1 MFKNVLICP
10 ILNYKTRRIYYGGI
24 LKQIKI
30 LAVDDDKDFC
40 SLLAK
45 KLEKKGALV
54 NCLFD
59 SLSIT
64 KKVLEIN
71 PDIILLDVMLP
82 DKSGIDILTDIRK
95 AKHNT
100 PVIMISNRDDS
111 KMVVAAMKAGA
122 SDYIPKTASD
132 EELWE
137 KVKKLSEIQTQ
148 KDAVGKIQNT
158 SSIVGQ
164 SYLVKN
170 LLNLIDQVA
179 QSEAPVFLRGES
191 GTGKSLIAEAIHK
204 TSSRKDGPFITIN
217 CPAIPGTL
225 LESELFGHEK
235 GSFTG
240 AIKTKEGKFELAD
253 NGTVFLDEIGDLSV
267 DLQVKILRVIQN
279 KEFER
284 VGGLKTI
291 KTNARL
297 IAATNS
303 NVEKAVQEGRFREDL
318 YYRLNVLPVY
328 VPSLRERKDDIPV
341 LVEYFLDLCSKREN
355 KKFEPIA
362 QDVLTALNEYS
373 WPGNIR
379 ELENVVERAVILG
392 KEPKLN
398 LIDFSINKSFNQQQ
412 TFLTAPQLNILSP
425 DNSPVNSVSVSL
437 KDIEYRNL
445 MEALNKTS
453 GNISKTAKI
462 LGLSRD
468 TLYRKMKKYG
478 IGLKN

>member
-1 MFKNVLICP
+1 MSYNNDTLRHFATEAP
-10 ILNYKTRRIYYGGI
+10 

-30 LAVDDDKDFC
+30 MVIDDDKDFC
-40 SLLAK
+40 NLLTK
-45 KLEKKGALV
+45 MLEKKGAAV
-54 NCLFD
+54 SCFFD
-59 SLSIT
+59 SLSLAKNVT
-64 KKVLEIN
+64 DVN
-71 PDIILLDVMLP
+71 PDVILLDVMLP
-82 DKSGIDILTDIRK
+82 DKSGIELLSTIRHIK
-95 AKHNT
+95 EHT
-100 PVIMISNRDDS
+100 PIIMISNREDA
-111 KMVVAAMKAGA
+111 KMVVSAMRAGA
-122 SDYIPKTASD
+122 SDYVPKTAD
-132 EELWE
+132 NEELWE
-137 KVKKLSEIQTQ
+137 KIKKLNEMQLQ
-148 KDAVGKIQNT
+148 REVEGKIQDT
-158 SSIVGQ
+158 SSIIGQ

-170 LLNLIDQVA
+170 LLKMISQVT

-191 GTGKSLIAEAIHK
+191 GTGKSLIAEAIHN
-204 TSSRKDGPFITIN
+204 SSTRREAPFVTIN

-240 AIKTKEGKFELAD
+240 AIKTKEGKFEQAN
-253 NGTVFLDEIGDLSV
+253 NGTIFLDEIGDLSV

-303 NVEKAVQEGRFREDL
+303 NVEKAVQEGKFREDL
-318 YYRLNVLPVY
+318 YYRLNVLPIY

-341 LVEYFLDLCSKREN
+341 LVIHFLKLCSQKEN
-355 KKFEPIA
+355 KHFEPIA
-362 QDVLTALNEYS
+362 QDVLNALSEYS

-392 KEPKLN
+392 KEPELKLA
-398 LIDFSINKSFNQQQ
+398 DFSITKGYQQQQ
-412 TFLTAPQLNILSP
+412 TLLTARDIIQTATTDAPAP
-425 DNSPVNSVSVSL
+425 VSL
-437 KDIEYRNL
+437 RDIEYKNL

-453 GNISKTAKI
+453 GNISKTAKL

-468 TLYRKMKKYG
+468 TLYRKMRKYG
-478 IGLKN
+478 IGLKS

>member
-1 MFKNVLICP
+1 MCLILHDR
-10 ILNYKTRRIYYGGI
+10 IRRIYWRKRF
-24 LKQIKI
+24 LKQIRI
-30 LAVDDDKDFC
+30 LAVDDDQDFC

-54 NCLFD
+54 SCLFD

-64 KKVLEIN
+64 KKVIEMN

-95 AKHNT
+95 TKHNT

-204 TSSRKDGPFITIN
+204 TSPRKDGPFITIN

-341 LVEYFLDLCSKREN
+341 LVEYFLDICSKREN

-425 DNSPVNSVSVSL
+425 DNNVTNVSSVSL

-478 IGLKN
+478 IGLKS